1 MKARGLQK
9 FQFAN
14 SLVNLEKFGSAAQA
28 IEKSQLSI
36 SFMKWEK
43 LGSIHSS
50 PTFQSLNFES
60 MDELGKLCPNLS
72 VTVESKMVNLH
83 KTGMAT
89 FQT

>member
-1 MKARGLQK
+1 
-9 FQFAN
+9 
-14 SLVNLEKFGSAAQA
+14 
-28 IEKSQLSI
+28 
-36 SFMKWEK
+36 MKWEK
-43 LGSIHSS
+43 LGSIHNL

-72 VTVESKMVNLH
+72 VTVESKMGNLH